1 MHSRQRLLCFELN
14 GLAESVNH
22 SPVRG
27 ELIMFARSS
36 WCSGLLVV
44 VVGLQMMLATIAN
57 ADVVVTSV
65 LRRVDARAT
74 GAAPDTNSSAA
85 AGFYTYTA
93 IAPGAGPAGTIISNA
108 SQASTTPL
116 FSGPTVTGNGAASVS
131 AAATGTTGFSNF
143 SESFFE
149 LFFTVSATGSYRL
162 DGSVFWGGGAP
173 PPYTGFATI
182 ELWNQTS
189 NTLIDSVTSSPSSPG
204 TNTIGNTYALLG
216 GVSYRLLAEV
226 EISGGFATAGSYAN
240 NGSWDL
246 TFGVPEPASAGMAI
260 LLACFLGAP
269 SRRKR

>member
-1 MHSRQRLLCFELN
+1 
-14 GLAESVNH
+14 
-22 SPVRG
+22 
-27 ELIMFARSS
+27 MFARSS
-36 WCSGLLVV
+36 LCSALLIV
-44 VVGLQMMLATIAN
+44 VVGLQLMQATIAN

-74 GAAPDTNSSAA
+74 GAAPDSNVSAS

-93 IAPGAGPAGTIISNA
+93 LAPGAGPAGTIISNA

-116 FSGPTVTGNGAASVS
+116 LSGPTVTGSGAASVS

-189 NTLIDSVTSSPSSPG
+189 TTLIDSVTSSSSSPG
-204 TNTIGNTYALLG
+204 TNTIGNTYTLLS
-216 GVSYRLLAEV
+216 GVNYRLLAEV

-260 LLACFLGAP
+260 LLACFLCGP
-269 SRRKR
+269 VRRRSITGCECR